1 MLPCHKRAHS
11 VRVQVFK
18 QAHLLQRNTQG
29 MSDDSNGGLKRTPKQ
44 QFRSS
49 RWSWSALLIAG
60 LALGVAVHH
69 GSASLHSWQWE
80 ELGHVKPLLWLPFSF
95 TQTSR
100 ANATSCL
107 VQVSSPVEGCSAFS
121 LRLMIVTALPPTSKQ
136 FRLESTNL
144 PWVVS
149 DGPF

>member
-1 MLPCHKRAHS
+1 M
-11 VRVQVFK
+11 RVQVFK
-18 QAHLLQRNTQG
+18 QAHLLRWYPQG
-29 MSDDSNGGLKRTPKQ
+29 MSDDSNGGLKKTPKQ

-60 LALGVAVHH
+60 LALAVAVHH

-95 TQTSR
+95 TQPSR

-107 VQVSSPVEGCSAFS
+107 VQVSSPVEASSALS
-121 LRLMIVTALPPTSKQ
+121 LRLISVTALTPTLKALQVGS
-136 FRLESTNL
+136 RVHEHS
-144 PWVVS
+144 VGGV
-149 DGPF
+149 

>member
-1 MLPCHKRAHS
+1 M
-11 VRVQVFK
+11 RVQVFK
-18 QAHLLQRNTQG
+18 QAHLLHWNPQG
-29 MSDDSNGGLKRTPKQ
+29 MSDDSNGGLKKIPKQ

-60 LALGVAVHH
+60 LALAVGVHH

-95 TQTSR
+95 TQPSR

-107 VQVSSPVEGCSAFS
+107 VQVSFAVEGSSVLS
-121 LRLMIVTALPPTSKQ
+121 LRLIILTALPPTLKPIQIAS
-136 FRLESTNL
+136 RVHERSLGG
-144 PWVVS
+144 V
-149 DGPF
+149 